1 MDDEGRAIWAIV
13 LWSIAFHGGMY
24 VAAGMNKTVGLMM
37 MACATAIL
45 ISVLRADRRIEAEKR
60 RRRKYQ
66 EDAERRA
73 EEAMKK

>member
-1 MDDEGRAIWAIV
+1 M
-13 LWSIAFHGGMY
+13 
-24 VAAGMNKTVGLMM
+24 AAGVNKTVGLMM